1 MTTEGLQEAM
11 FNWVNFQEAIEAV
24 KRNKGKG
31 GIDRKSIAETM
42 QHWQQHGTQIEEKL
56 KAGTYV
62 PSPVLGVKIPKPNGG
77 ERMLGIPTVQDRIIQ
92 QAMQQVLTPIFDSS
106 FSNYSYGYRPGCSA
120 HDAVKQ
126 AQVFVQQGKTWV
138 VDIDINAFF
147 DEVNHDLLLHII
159 KQKVTDNTV
168 LKLIRKYLQTG
179 IMLNGKVERR
189 QKGVPQGSPL
199 SPLLAN
205 IYLHELDKELEK
217 RTLSFCRYADDISLY
232 VGSERSAK
240 RVLENLTQWIAKH
253 LKLRVNRDKSG
264 TGRPWESQFLGFRI
278 NEAAGI
284 EIAPKSIERYK
295 SKVRHLWNA
304 QQSLTSKQL
313 VKQWKQYCIGWW
325 NYFKLA
331 RNLMNIRRWEGWTRR
346 HMRKCFW
353 LRWHNKKGRLNALRR
368 LGATKRQEKTA
379 SITKGAWRVAKSLTL
394 HKVLGN
400 AILRRY
406 GLIVPTDLAA
416 I

>member
-1 MTTEGLQEAM
+1 M
-11 FNWVNFQEAIEAV
+11 
-24 KRNKGKG
+24 
-31 GIDRKSIAETM
+31 
-42 QHWQQHGTQIEEKL
+42 
-56 KAGTYV
+56 
-62 PSPVLGVKIPKPNGG
+62 
-77 ERMLGIPTVQDRIIQ
+77 
-92 QAMQQVLTPIFDSS
+92 
-106 FSNYSYGYRPGCSA
+106 
-120 HDAVKQ
+120 
-126 AQVFVQQGKTWV
+126 
-138 VDIDINAFF
+138 
-147 DEVNHDLLLHII
+147 
-159 KQKVTDNTV
+159 
-168 LKLIRKYLQTG
+168 
-179 IMLNGKVERR
+179 
-189 QKGVPQGSPL
+189 
-199 SPLLAN
+199 
-205 IYLHELDKELEK
+205 
-217 RTLSFCRYADDISLY
+217 SFCRYADDISLY